1 MLGSV
6 ITAMVTPFRADGAVD
21 FERFRELATYLV
33 ENGSDGLV
41 VCGTTGESP
50 TLSDAEKLDLFRV
63 AVDEVGG
70 RATVIAGTGTYDT
83 GHSAALTK
91 EATKLGV
98 DAILVVT
105 PYYNKP
111 PQRAIVRH
119 FEEIAGATHLP
130 VVAYNIPGRVVI
142 NIESE
147 TIARLAEIENVVAVK
162 QAHDDR
168 EQARFIAEET
178 RLDLY
183 SGDDPNTFAFLEL
196 GGVGVVSVTAHLWG
210 PQIAEMIRR
219 PPRRRRRGRAGAA
232 RGAAAGLR
240 PPADPDEPDPDQ
252 GGAQPHGPRGRRTP
266 AADGRAG
273 RERARADPLLSRAV
287 GASRSRVG
295 VAALDSA
302 PMGECR
308 IIPLGGLGE
317 VGKNMTVYEADGAIV
332 VVDAGLAFPR
342 DEHLGVDLVLP
353 DFSYLRDRE
362 QMVRAVVLTHGHEDH
377 VGALPYLMREVRVP
391 LVLATRLTLAL
402 VKSKLDE
409 HGLLRSAELRELAP
423 GDEPVELGPFRLEFI
438 RMAHSIPDAAAVML
452 ETPGGRC
459 VHTGD
464 YKLDHTPVDGQRTDV
479 GRLAEIGSRGVD
491 LLLGDST
498 NAERAGVT
506 ESERVVGEAF
516 RQIFPSR
523 EGRILVSS
531 FASNVHRMQQAAD
544 VGVDCGRKVAFV
556 GRSMRKNAN
565 IARSLGY
572 MDVPEE
578 AILRPHE
585 LAELPRG
592 EQLILCTGSQ
602 GEPMSAMTRIAY
614 NDHPAVS
621 VEAGDTVI
629 ISAKPIPGNEL
640 RVHDAINRLA
650 KMGAEVLH
658 EDNAPVH
665 VSGHGKAEEL
675 RTMIGLLRPKAVMPV
690 HGEFRMLA
698 AHAQLAREGGVPD
711 DRIVM
716 AENGS
721 VVELRDG
728 VTRIVGEVEA
738 GMTFVDGLGVG
749 DVHDVALRDRR
760 KLSEDGILIVVATL
774 AAQDGGGLTAPP
786 ELIARGFGEG
796 AEPLL
801 EELREEANRVLREL
815 LADDVTEI
823 KLLQEHLHDALGGI
837 VYDRTRRRPM
847 VLPVI
852 VEV

>member
-1 MLGSV
+1 M
-6 ITAMVTPFRADGAVD
+6 
-21 FERFRELATYLV
+21 
-33 ENGSDGLV
+33 
-41 VCGTTGESP
+41 
-50 TLSDAEKLDLFRV
+50 
-63 AVDEVGG
+63 
-70 RATVIAGTGTYDT
+70 
-83 GHSAALTK
+83 
-91 EATKLGV
+91 GV
-98 DAILVVT
+98 
-105 PYYNKP
+105 
-111 PQRAIVRH
+111 
-119 FEEIAGATHLP
+119 
-130 VVAYNIPGRVVI
+130 
-142 NIESE
+142 
-147 TIARLAEIENVVAVK
+147 
-162 QAHDDR
+162 
-168 EQARFIAEET
+168 
-178 RLDLY
+178 
-183 SGDDPNTFAFLEL
+183 
-196 GGVGVVSVTAHLWG
+196 
-210 PQIAEMIRR
+210 
-219 PPRRRRRGRAGAA
+219 
-232 RGAAAGLR
+232 
-240 PPADPDEPDPDQ
+240 
-252 GGAQPHGPRGRRTP
+252 
-266 AADGRAG
+266 
-273 RERARADPLLSRAV
+273 
-287 GASRSRVG
+287 
-295 VAALDSA
+295 
-302 PMGECR
+302 CR
-308 IIPLGGLGE
+308 IVPLGGLGE

-353 DFSYLRDRE
+353 DFTYLRERE

-391 LVLATRLTLAL
+391 LVIATRLTLAL

-409 HGLLRSAELRELAP
+409 HGLLQAAELQELMP
-423 GDEPVELGPFRLEFI
+423 GDDPVGIGPFRVELV
-438 RMAHSIPDAAAVML
+438 RMAHSIPDAAAVVL
-452 ETPGGRC
+452 ETPGGRV

-498 NAERAGVT
+498 NAERPGVT

-516 RQIFPSR
+516 RQIFPRR

-565 IARSLGY
+565 IARNLGY

-578 AILRPHE
+578 AILRPNE

-675 RTMIGLLRPKAVMPV
+675 RTIIGLVRPKAVMPV

-698 AHAQLAREGGVPD
+698 AHAQIARDGGVAD
-711 DRIVM
+711 DRIVL

-728 VTRIVGEVEA
+728 VPRIVDEVEA
-738 GMTFVDGLGVG
+738 GVTFVDGLGVG

-760 KLSEDGILIVVATL
+760 KLAEDGVLIVVATL

-786 ELIARGFGEG
+786 ELIARGFGEQ

-801 EELREEANRVLREL
+801 DELREEAGRVLQEL
-815 LADDVTEI
+815 LHDDVTEI
-823 KLLQEHLHDALGGI
+823 KLLQDHLHDALGGI

>member
-1 MLGSV
+1 M
-6 ITAMVTPFRADGAVD
+6 
-21 FERFRELATYLV
+21 
-33 ENGSDGLV
+33 
-41 VCGTTGESP
+41 
-50 TLSDAEKLDLFRV
+50 
-63 AVDEVGG
+63 
-70 RATVIAGTGTYDT
+70 
-83 GHSAALTK
+83 
-91 EATKLGV
+91 GV
-98 DAILVVT
+98 
-105 PYYNKP
+105 
-111 PQRAIVRH
+111 
-119 FEEIAGATHLP
+119 
-130 VVAYNIPGRVVI
+130 
-142 NIESE
+142 
-147 TIARLAEIENVVAVK
+147 
-162 QAHDDR
+162 
-168 EQARFIAEET
+168 
-178 RLDLY
+178 
-183 SGDDPNTFAFLEL
+183 
-196 GGVGVVSVTAHLWG
+196 
-210 PQIAEMIRR
+210 
-219 PPRRRRRGRAGAA
+219 
-232 RGAAAGLR
+232 
-240 PPADPDEPDPDQ
+240 
-252 GGAQPHGPRGRRTP
+252 
-266 AADGRAG
+266 
-273 RERARADPLLSRAV
+273 
-287 GASRSRVG
+287 
-295 VAALDSA
+295 
-302 PMGECR
+302 CR

-353 DFSYLRDRE
+353 DFGYLRDRE
-362 QMVRAVVLTHGHEDH
+362 EMVRAVVLTHGHEDH
-377 VGALPYLMREVRVP
+377 VGSLPYLMREVRVP
-391 LVLATRLTLAL
+391 LVIGTRLTLAL

-409 HGLLRSAELRELAP
+409 HGLANAAELREMAP
-423 GDEPVELGPFRLEFI
+423 GDEPVDIGPFRLELV
-438 RMAHSIPDAAAVML
+438 RMAHSIPDAAAVVL
-452 ETPGGRC
+452 ETPGGRV

-498 NAERAGVT
+498 NAERPGVT

-516 RQIFPSR
+516 RQLFPR
-523 EGRILVSS
+523 RTGRILVSS

-544 VGVDCGRKVAFV
+544 VAVDCGRRVAFV

-565 IARSLGY
+565 IARNLGY

-578 AILRPHE
+578 AIMRPQD
-585 LAELPRG
+585 LNELPRDQ
-592 EQLILCTGSQ
+592 QLILCTGSQ

-614 NDHPAVS
+614 NDHQS
-621 VEAGDTVI
+621 IRVERGDTVI

-675 RTMIGLLRPKAVMPV
+675 RTIIGLVRPKAVMPV

-698 AHAQLAREGGVPD
+698 AHAQLAREGGVPE
-711 DRIVM
+711 DRIIL

-721 VVELRDG
+721 IVELRDG
-728 VTRIVGEVEA
+728 VPSIAGEVEA
-738 GMTFVDGLGVG
+738 GVTFVDGLGVG

-786 ELIARGFGEG
+786 ELIARGFGEQ

-801 EELREEANRVLREL
+801 DELREEAARVLEEL
-815 LADDVTEI
+815 LGDDVTEI